1 MEGKNHKKRLQL
13 LAKISSGNDSNHF
26 KCEVCE
32 VTCSNKD
39 SYQAHIRGNKH
50 IKTVN
55 LFRRLGKPLPAMT
68 NAVPQDDGSVQV
80 TGPRITFVGGKK
92 LSSTGLLINKEKDG
106 MQVYPPGAPKPKEGT
121 FNYMG
126 VVLMSSL

>member
-1 MEGKNHKKRLQL
+1 
-13 LAKISSGNDSNHF
+13 
-26 KCEVCE
+26 
-32 VTCSNKD
+32 
-39 SYQAHIRGNKH
+39 
-50 IKTVN
+50 
-55 LFRRLGKPLPAMT
+55 MT
-68 NAVPQDDGSVQV
+68 NAVSQDDGSVQV

-121 FNYMG
+121 SNYMG